1 MAVYGDPAELERLAR
16 QVRDH
21 AQEVRERAVR
31 ARAAAHAARWH
42 SVARERFI
50 AEVEDRARRLQ
61 RVGGSLEE
69 AADRLDE
76 QARAV
81 RERLAQIRAAQ
92 VAVTGWILEATTEVE
107 RAVSRGLSTVAVA
120 GVELASSRVPGSS
133 GLRLPELPA
142 PGDLEWLE
150 VAGSLR
156 RGGVRL

>member
-21 AQEVRERAVR
+21 AREVRERAVR
-31 ARAAAHAARWH
+31 ARTTAHATRWH

-50 AEVEDRARRLQ
+50 GEVDDRARRLE
-61 RVGGSLEE
+61 RVSGSLEE

-76 QARAV
+76 QARAITD
-81 RERLAQIRAAQ
+81 RLAEIRAAQ
-92 VAVTGWILEATTEVE
+92 VAVTGWVLEATTEVE
-107 RAVSRGLSTVAVA
+107 RAVSRGLASVAVA
-120 GVELASSRVPGSS
+120 GVEVASGRVPGSS
-133 GLRLPELPA
+133 GLRLPDLPA
-142 PGDLEWLE
+142 PGDLDWLE